1 MRKLRGWRMT
11 TIKLCGAAF
20 GVAVLVS
27 CAWGMTRA
35 DRGVVADTFG
45 VVDDLKVL
53 RRYSLQSGSGLACS
67 SSSGAGNMRSNG
79 PRLRIRVRVRS
90 TVNQSPR
97 AGGSVGRWDG
107 VPRGL
112 QRLS

>member
-1 MRKLRGWRMT
+1 MT

-53 RRYSLQSGSGLACS
+53 RR
-67 SSSGAGNMRSNG
+67 M
-79 PRLRIRVRVRS
+79 
-90 TVNQSPR
+90 
-97 AGGSVGRWDG
+97 
-107 VPRGL
+107 
-112 QRLS
+112 LSAAWHG